1 MARKKSQQPNVGAWL
16 GGNRGYVQSGSNTD
30 TTAKADVGGGQM
42 EQVRAELGLGAYV
55 AGVGA
60 TAAIGAGIAA
70 AKTPVGRRAVRA
82 VTGRKTSYF
91 VHGSPTTGI
100 KKLDPKYETMPD
112 KLVSDPPFAER
123 WPGGVANP
131 SQAGIYGWP
140 INKTTG
146 QKGSSNILMSR
157 SDVVNAIKDS
167 YRYSQGGSLYIAKAP
182 RSKVGYDSDEII
194 SSVSKVVKEIRT
206 SGKTADQVAKE
217 AQAALKKLG
226 FKYPKGPKKK

>member
-1 MARKKSQQPNVGAWL
+1 MAPRSNKSSFVSPR
-16 GGNRGYVQSGSNTD
+16 NRGGRVRLGSNTD
-30 TTAKADVGGGQM
+30 TSAKMDAGGGQM
-42 EQVRAELGLGAYV
+42 EQVRAELGLGAYT
-55 AGVGA
+55 AAVGT
-60 TAAIGAGIAA
+60 TAAIGAGIAV

-112 KLVSDPPFAER
+112 KLVSDPPFEER

-131 SQAGIYGWP
+131 SQAGIYGYP
-140 INKTTG
+140 ITKATR
-146 QKGSSNILMSR
+146 QKGGSNILMSR
-157 SDVVNAIKDS
+157 SDLVDAIKDS
-167 YRYSQGGSLYIAKAP
+167 YKYAQGGGSLYIAKAP